1 MQLILTSPP
10 PGLFERNFLMWNP
23 WSFGKLT
30 RHPQGR
36 QKAGANGEIYP
47 GPQALRGPQK
57 CYKRVYYLV
66 LLLGVRGEGGGQK
79 GILPG
84 PQIALGGPGDRR
96 PLCVFVYNGFCIQ
109 RATLYI
115 YAVLNSGNFCLNLCP
130 NLPILH

>member
-10 PGLFERNFLMWNP
+10 PGLFERNFLQLWNP

-36 QKAGANGEIYP
+36 QKAGANGAIYP
-47 GPQALRGPQK
+47 GPQALRGPQNAIK
-57 CYKRVYYLV
+57 EYITLFYFW
-66 LLLGVRGEGGGQK
+66 EWGGGEQK